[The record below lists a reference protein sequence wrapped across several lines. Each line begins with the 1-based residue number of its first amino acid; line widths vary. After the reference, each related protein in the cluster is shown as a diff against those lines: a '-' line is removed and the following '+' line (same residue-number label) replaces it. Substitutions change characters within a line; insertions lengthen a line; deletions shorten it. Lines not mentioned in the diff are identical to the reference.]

1 MISRKILFKIV
12 IVGDSGVGKSTM
24 VKRLI
29 TGKFLPQKLTIGTDL
44 ASFSINI
51 NETKVILQ
59 LWDFAGEKKFRFFLP
74 NYSRGAQGC
83 LLCYDVTRYDT
94 FKNLKEWYDIVHE
107 NASNPIFV
115 LIAGK
120 QDLADNARVISLEE
134 GEKFR
139 KKNNIA
145 YFFET
150 SSKSGYNIQTIFETL
165 TRAIIDRKNIKI

>member
-1 MISRKILFKIV
+1 MISRKLLFKIV

-44 ASFSINI
+44 ASFSIDI
-51 NETKVILQ
+51 NEIKAILQ

-83 LLCYDVTRYDT
+83 VLCYDLTRYDT
-94 FKNLKEWYDIVHE
+94 FKNLKEWYDIVRK
-107 NASNPIFV
+107 NAFDPVFV
-115 LIAGK
+115 LVAEK
-120 QDLADNARVISLEE
+120 HDLADSARVVSLEE

-139 KKNNIA
+139 KKNNVA

-150 SSKSGYNIQTIFETL
+150 SSKSGNNVHTIFETL
-165 TRAIIDRKNIKI
+165 TRAIIDKRNIKI